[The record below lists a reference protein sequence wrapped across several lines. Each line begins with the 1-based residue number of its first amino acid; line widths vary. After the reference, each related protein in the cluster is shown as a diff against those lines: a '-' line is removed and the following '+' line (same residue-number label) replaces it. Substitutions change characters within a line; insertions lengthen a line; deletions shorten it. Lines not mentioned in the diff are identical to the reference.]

1 MKRWFRSGRPWVW
14 LTASSISISLLAM
27 LAIIVLLAGQGM
39 RYLWPQPVW
48 LLTLQP
54 EHGAQRALIGEIYA
68 EQMLSRQQLE
78 QADLTSASGD
88 AETRYLIKIGQR
100 EIHGQSFRTLLS
112 RDIVRFDKPADI
124 LVLKRTNNG
133 TAYGYLAGM
142 LEGEQPLV
150 ATDLPATL
158 QHRVEQV
165 QGLLAK
171 MQAIRMGEM
180 AKINQQFET
189 LRLEEKKRQQAKT
202 LDNQALARLQAERIE
217 LQRRFDAL
225 SRQLTSLNMDINRD
239 TVQLRDANGSVHLI
253 PLRDIEQAWF
263 PNAMNL
269 WEKVSHWGEQAK
281 FMLVHYSL
289 DSNSA
294 GHLFPAIFGTVLM
307 VVLMSIVVMP
317 LGVIAAVY
325 LHEYAGKNSLTR
337 WVRIAVVNLAGVPSI
352 VYGVFGLGFFVYLIG
367 GTLDQLFYSEALP
380 NPTFGTP
387 GLLWASLTLALLT
400 LPVVIVATEEGL
412 SRIPMS
418 VRHGSL
424 ALGATKAETLWHVV
438 LPMAVPAMMTG
449 LILAVARA
457 AGETAPLMLVGVV
470 KSVPVLPVDDIF
482 PYLHLERKFMHLGF
496 QIYDLAFQSPDVE
509 AARPL
514 VYITALLLV
523 LIVVGLN
530 LAAIGIRHVLREK
543 YRSLSL

>member
-48 LLTLQP
+48 LLTLPPAQ
-54 EHGAQRALIGEIYA
+54 GTQRALIGEIYA
-68 EQMLSRQQLE
+68 EQTLSRQQLE

-202 LDNQALARLQAERIE
+202 LDNQA
-217 LQRRFDAL
+217 
-225 SRQLTSLNMDINRD
+225 
-239 TVQLRDANGSVHLI
+239 
-253 PLRDIEQAWF
+253 
-263 PNAMNL
+263 
-269 WEKVSHWGEQAK
+269 
-281 FMLVHYSL
+281 
-289 DSNSA
+289 
-294 GHLFPAIFGTVLM
+294 
-307 VVLMSIVVMP
+307 
-317 LGVIAAVY
+317 
-325 LHEYAGKNSLTR
+325 
-337 WVRIAVVNLAGVPSI
+337 
-352 VYGVFGLGFFVYLIG
+352 
-367 GTLDQLFYSEALP
+367 
-380 NPTFGTP
+380 
-387 GLLWASLTLALLT
+387 
-400 LPVVIVATEEGL
+400 
-412 SRIPMS
+412 
-418 VRHGSL
+418 
-424 ALGATKAETLWHVV
+424 
-438 LPMAVPAMMTG
+438 
-449 LILAVARA
+449 
-457 AGETAPLMLVGVV
+457 
-470 KSVPVLPVDDIF
+470 
-482 PYLHLERKFMHLGF
+482 
-496 QIYDLAFQSPDVE
+496 
-509 AARPL
+509 
-514 VYITALLLV
+514 
-523 LIVVGLN
+523 
-530 LAAIGIRHVLREK
+530 
-543 YRSLSL
+543 